1 MRESDALWLVSW
13 GVLLDE
19 TARLP
24 AMPAG
29 QPPIFQR
36 ARPRQRRQLHQQRR
50 VHRPTRRWTS
60 PSPHEISTC
69 TWRYANRRY
78 SDHRKMVK
86 WRPLS
91 IRLFPVGPTRS
102 AVSWS
107 TRTASITT
115 TSRNGS
121 RTGTGRRRPRMGA
134 RAALVA
140 ISVHNAAKP
149 EGWQPELFD
158 KGKEVHGH
166 KLGSA
171 SFWRRG
177 PRGTGSRDR
186 ADGRPR
192 NVRYRCAGR
201 RARHVCKSQV
211 GSTIG
216 ERTG

>member
-1 MRESDALWLVSW
+1 MAGELERPSGRDGAAASDASRPTSKIPASAPETTTAAAPATQGSPPDAPMDIAESAAKEGRDLDVHMSERQPKRRRSPEDVEMAATFDQPVSGRTYEICGLLVHS
-13 GVLLDE
+13 D
-19 TARLP
+19 
-24 AMPAG
+24 
-29 QPPIFQR
+29 
-36 ARPRQRRQLHQQRR
+36 R
-50 VHRPTRRWTS
+50 VHNNYVEEWLT
-60 PSPHEISTC
+60 
-69 TWRYANRRY
+69 
-78 SDHRKMVK
+78 D
-86 WRPLS
+86 
-91 IRLFPVGPTRS
+91 G
-102 AVSWS
+102 
-107 TRTASITT
+107 
-115 TSRNGS
+115 NGKEKA
-121 RTGTGRRRPRMGA
+121 GMGA

-140 ISVHNAAKP
+140 ISVHNAANP

-192 NVRYRCAGR
+192 NVRYRCARR